1 MTIERIGI
9 KKDTGKVVELIKE
22 YDCDTVV
29 IGLPLNLNGTD
40 SIQTEKVREFRTK
53 LENKMRSSALADV
66 EIVWQDE
73 RFTTKLAE
81 NVLIAG
87 NVRREDRKKYVDK
100 QAAVIIMQ
108 SYLDS
113 KGSIL

>member
-113 KGSIL
+113 KGSML